1 MDGSISPSV
10 GNFLNLTE
18 TVFSLRFD
26 LNNFYIRSNVDYQ
39 AGHPGPQFWSTSVN
53 ALSTKKYLLDSYS
66 WSNLLSVKQ
75 YWEYLKSHDGDW
87 FFQRIDSKKV
97 YQIHLFSLK
106 ESNQRSWKYFLDG
119 KKLLK
124 LFTNNRAF
132 FEFCHFEHFDWL
144 AFKEHRVKSIP
155 KARKISSSKT
165 VVTIFADSLD
175 RRIFDIEYMK
185 YFLPNLFRL
194 RNKSVLFRGFTSSAS
209 WTYPVLS
216 SIYSGINS
224 AIDLR
229 LWRNS
234 WLLDIFNEI
243 PLEYIEPKE
252 VRQLL
257 LRKKLHK
264 HHITSEHSPF
274 LLTKNLSKEVN
285 VYGLKNSMNHS
296 WRHGMSSY
304 YTTSMEKSGF
314 NSFNS
319 LNEASEVLLSSNMD
333 KVVFL
338 DLDHAHRHTIP
349 KTNYPKYDGEIP
361 YNDLEF
367 LKSMVMPEQTLTGNI
382 GSDKVSIYLRRY
394 QIDRSL
400 GAIIQ
405 FFGDNTSF
413 ILFSDHGSS
422 FVDHISA
429 TSETQHD
436 RYNMNKS
443 SVSLNKVATPTL
455 LYSSCSN
462 GTSAT
467 SSELVSS
474 QDIFDIIQY
483 LMLPNYEQ

>member
-1 MDGSISPSV
+1 MKELFQVIESVLSKVSLANLQGHYPLSEECDPKLRLHLNQFIENKFTREALSKLDGSISPSV

-155 KARKISSSKT
+155 KASKISSSKT

-175 RRIFDIEYMK
+175 RRIFDIDYMK

-224 AIDLR
+224 AMIC
-229 LWRNS
+229 
-234 WLLDIFNEI
+234 
-243 PLEYIEPKE
+243 
-252 VRQLL
+252 
-257 LRKKLHK
+257 
-264 HHITSEHSPF
+264 
-274 LLTKNLSKEVN
+274 
-285 VYGLKNSMNHS
+285 
-296 WRHGMSSY
+296 
-304 YTTSMEKSGF
+304 
-314 NSFNS
+314 
-319 LNEASEVLLSSNMD
+319 AC
-333 KVVFL
+333 
-338 DLDHAHRHTIP
+338 
-349 KTNYPKYDGEIP
+349 GETP
-361 YNDLEF
+361 GY
-367 LKSMVMPEQTLTGNI
+367 
-382 GSDKVSIYLRRY
+382 SIYLMK
-394 QIDRSL
+394 SL
-400 GAIIQ
+400 S
-405 FFGDNTSF
+405 NTLS
-413 ILFSDHGSS
+413 LKKC
-422 FVDHISA
+422 SA
-429 TSETQHD
+429 
-436 RYNMNKS
+436 
-443 SVSLNKVATPTL
+443 VIA
-455 LYSSCSN
+455 
-462 GTSAT
+462 
-467 SSELVSS
+467 
-474 QDIFDIIQY
+474 
-483 LMLPNYEQ
+483 